1 MKLGPLILDVEK
13 QFAKLS
19 VQFAKD
25 LKKDFAEKGS
35 KAMEDEA
42 RRHVSAKYPGSVH
55 WDSSKI
61 NAAPLKTAAA
71 INVDVPG
78 AVRNYWDVDIY
89 PKKADCLT
97 IPTEYA
103 LQMGVA
109 MAWGQDTFIP
119 KGTNVIAAV
128 LNGSLVAL
136 FILSKHVHQERDPTL
151 LPTDEEF
158 VNAICAEVTK

>member
-1 MKLGPLILDVEK
+1 MKLGPLHLDFEK
-13 QFAKLS
+13 AIRHLAS
-19 VQFAKD
+19 EICNN
-25 LKKDFAEKGS
+25 LKKEFNQKGA
-35 KAMEDEA
+35 KAMEDLA
-42 RRHVSAKYPGSVH
+42 REHVKAKYPGSVH
-55 WDSSKI
+55 WDPSKI
-61 NAAPLKTAAA
+61 NAYPQKTAAA
-71 INVDVPG
+71 VDIDIPG

-89 PKKADCLT
+89 PKKADYLT

-103 LQMGVA
+103 LQMGVP
-109 MAWGQDTFIP
+109 MAWGQDTFRL
-119 KGTNVIAAV
+119 KGTDVIAAV